1 MDKKFYMM
9 PEAEILD
16 LELQDPL
23 MVISV
28 EDEEDPG
35 IIPGEGDTSDLG

>member
-9 PEAEILD
+9 PEAEVID
-16 LELQDPL
+16 LELQNAI

-28 EDEEDPG
+28 DDEDPG
-35 IIPGEGDTSDLG
+35 ILPGEGDVEDLG

>member
-9 PEAEILD
+9 PEAEVID
-16 LELQDPL
+16 LELQNAI

-28 EDEEDPG
+28 DDEDPG